1 MAHIV
6 IIEDDPE
13 VRATLNLLLERQG
26 HRVTDGYR
34 RKIGALLRDDPADL
48 VITDMLMPEV
58 DGVDVLREVSKLAPP
73 PPPPVLAV
81 TGGGRASA
89 RIYLNIASSLGATD
103 TLAKPFSRDELIM
116 KVEALLRPE
125 TTGN

>member
-13 VRATLNLLLERQG
+13 VRATLNLLLQRQG

-58 DGVDVLREVSKLAPP
+58 DGVDILREVSKLAPP
-73 PPPPVLAV
+73 PPVLAI

-89 RIYLNIASSLGATD
+89 RIYLNIANSLGARE